1 MSWSLGETAALALKA
16 TRGAG
21 MSWGLAEETA
31 ASVVWL
37 HSRGLPGMSALCG
50 YLGSANTFRTDE
62 PACPIITGCALID
75 GSTEAP
81 DRLSVSRDLGLV
93 QAPLLLLPFVARL
106 DPGTIWLHAPGLGG
120 VADQTD
126 GDRWQ
131 SHCLRGAASC
141 RIEYRDR
148 PQIDPGRE
156 RLTRLG
162 EQFACCVDRLG
173 TFAHRTYAPATGQ
186 SRMSGAGAGLTD
198 ND

>member
-81 DRLSVSRDLGLV
+81 DRLLGSRDLGLV

>member
-16 TRGAG
+16 ARGAG

-37 HSRGLPGMSALCG
+37 HGRGLPGMSALCS
-50 YLGSANTFRTDE
+50 YLGSTDTPRTDG

-75 GSTEAP
+75 GTMEAP
-81 DRLSVSRDLGLV
+81 ERLSDSCDLGLV

-106 DPGTIWLHAPGLGG
+106 DPGTLATPPASGAGP
-120 VADQTD
+120 D
-126 GDRWQ
+126 GWRCWQ
-131 SHCLRGAASC
+131 VIARRCKLPH
-141 RIEYRDR
+141 RISAGHRST
-148 PQIDPGRE
+148 PPE

-162 EQFACCVDRLG
+162 DSLPVASTGLAPSRTAPMPGDG
-173 TFAHRTYAPATGQ
+173 TVTDV
-186 SRMSGAGAGLTD
+186 GAGASLTD

>member
-50 YLGSANTFRTDE
+50 YLGSAKTFRTDE